1 MEEPQLLQDP
11 NFPLFKTTRKTPSLV
26 ATTVATIDTT
36 TAVNPS
42 TAADRHEYLDETATD
57 GETFGD
63 LGLAEWAV
71 KTCWELGMQKPRR
84 VQQVCIPRVLEGR
97 HVLGIDET
105 GSGKTAAFAL
115 PVLHRLAEH
124 PFGVFALVVTPTRE
138 LAFQLAEQFRAL
150 GSAVQ
155 LRITVVVGGMD
166 MLKQAKDLV
175 ARPHIV
181 IATPGRIHVL
191 LRDNPDISP
200 VFSKTKFL
208 VLDEA
213 DRVLDVCFQ
222 EELKFIFQ
230 CLPENRQNLFFS
242 ATTTS
247 NLQKLRERYKEKM
260 YVYEAYEGY
269 KTVESLKQQVI
280 FIPKKVK
287 DVYLMHILSKME
299 DMGIRSAIVFISTCR
314 DCHRLSLM
322 LEVLDQEAAA
332 LYSFKSQTQRL
343 EALHQF
349 KSGKVSVLLATDI
362 ASRGLDIPTVDLV
375 INYDVPRFPRD
386 YIHRVGR
393 TARAGREGLALTVVT
408 QNDVELIHEIEALI
422 EKQLEMIEY
431 KESEALS
438 LMKKVFSAKN
448 VAEMKM
454 IDDGFEEKAKER
466 KKQKLKM
473 LAEKG
478 LLKKNKKR
486 KLSKEF
492 SEKGKEQKKE
502 VARERGLLKKKKL
515 KERSKEFA
523 EEVEVSTPKKRSK
536 KRR

>member
-1 MEEPQLLQDP
+1 MKCSRRGNGDAGDGDAVGGGNNKASEQVEPHHSHGHTLPVPQTQESHQ
-11 NFPLFKTTRKTPSLV
+11 R
-26 ATTVATIDTT
+26 
-36 TAVNPS
+36 NPS
-42 TAADRHEYLDETATD
+42 SVKDDREDFDKAATD
-57 GETFGD
+57 GKTFDD
-63 LGLAEWAV
+63 LGLADWV
-71 KTCWELGMQKPRR
+71 VGTCRELGMRMPRH
-84 VQQVCIPRVLEGR
+84 VQQRCIPPVLEGR

-115 PVLHRLAEH
+115 PILHRLAEH

-150 GSAVQ
+150 GSAVH

-175 ARPHIV
+175 ARPHLV

-200 VFSKTKFL
+200 VFSRTKFL

-213 DRVLDVCFQ
+213 DRVLDACFQ

-247 NLQKLRERYKEKM
+247 NLQKLQERYQDKM
-260 YVYEAYEGY
+260 YVYEAYEGF

-349 KSGKVSVLLATDI
+349 KSGKVSVLLATDV

-393 TARAGREGLALTVVT
+393 TARAGRGGLALSLVT

-448 VAEMKM
+448 VAEMRM

-466 KKQKLKM
+466 KNQKLKM

-478 LLKKNKKR
+478 LLKKNKRR
-486 KLSKEF
+486 KKSKEF
-492 SEKGKEQKKE
+492 SEQGKEVF
-502 VARERGLLKKKKL
+502 VAKNVEEMKMGNDSIERETKTK
-515 KERSKEFA
+515 SA
-523 EEVEVSTPKKRSK
+523 KRK
-536 KRR
+536 